1 MKQFTYVRYEVLRTI
16 RNRRFLIFSLI
27 FPLILFY
34 AIAGQHRSAVTDGIS
49 FPLYFMT
56 GMMAFG
62 SMNAVVSSG
71 GRIAAERQV
80 GWTRQMRVTPLK
92 TRTYFFAKVLTGYL
106 MALFS
111 IVVLALAG
119 TSLGVR
125 LDATQWLTMLGLIL
139 VGLLPIATMGIML
152 GHLVTVDSLGPALG
166 GVTSLLS
173 LLGGAFGPLATT
185 GTLLTVVK
193 LLPSYWI
200 VQAGKTALGGSDWPT
215 EAWIVIAV
223 WTVVLGRI
231 TALAYRRVTARV

>member
-1 MKQFTYVRYEVLRTI
+1 
-16 RNRRFLIFSLI
+16 
-27 FPLILFY
+27 
-34 AIAGQHRSAVTDGIS
+34 
-49 FPLYFMT
+49 
-56 GMMAFG
+56 
-62 SMNAVVSSG
+62 
-71 GRIAAERQV
+71 
-80 GWTRQMRVTPLK
+80 
-92 TRTYFFAKVLTGYL
+92 
-106 MALFS
+106 
-111 IVVLALAG
+111 
-119 TSLGVR
+119 
-125 LDATQWLTMLGLIL
+125 
-139 VGLLPIATMGIML
+139 MGIML

-193 LLPSYWI
+193 WLPSYWI